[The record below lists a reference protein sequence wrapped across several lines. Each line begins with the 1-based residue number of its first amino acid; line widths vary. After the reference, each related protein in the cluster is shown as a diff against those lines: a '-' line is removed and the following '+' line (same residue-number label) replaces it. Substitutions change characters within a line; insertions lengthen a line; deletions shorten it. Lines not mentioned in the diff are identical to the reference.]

1 MAFDNSDH
9 ITYQFFSRHWDEED
23 IHLRC
28 QELADTLT
36 AGGDVSGFIAD
47 GIPQDDRDEL
57 KAYFGSAA
65 GMKTSYVY
73 SGFHVLS
80 RVGGADEYND
90 LRGVLEL
97 RFREEDEE
105 KEKVTEHTVILQSA
119 RLGDSSGMKW
129 KFCRI
134 LWNDGGVDVSP
145 VEIHQLDAPSHGEEV
160 CVVTTDA
167 GEIRMRLFPEKAPL
181 AVANLKALAAEGF
194 YDGTPFSRVIRGFV
208 IQGGALDG
216 SGDEDISS
224 FGGYFRDEVE
234 KGLYCFNGAVA
245 LGNTG
250 PHTNGNQFFIVE
262 CPEADESVFQKA
274 SLPVNV
280 EEKYRE
286 AGGLPELDGRYTVF
300 GQVFQGMDVV
310 ERIASQP
317 VDGDDYPLGDPVK
330 IRGIEFEVF

>member
-1 MAFDNSDH
+1 MAFDHSDH
-9 ITYQFFSRHWDEED
+9 VTYQFFPRHWDEDD
-23 IHLRC
+23 IRLRC
-28 QELADTLT
+28 QELAEVLT
-36 AGGDVSGFIAD
+36 AGEDVSGFIAE
-47 GIPQDDRDEL
+47 GIPENDRDGLRNYFSRLSGRDVSIVFL
-57 KAYFGSAA
+57 K
-65 GMKTSYVY
+65 
-73 SGFHVLS
+73 FHTLS
-80 RVGGADEYND
+80 RVDGTDEYND

-97 RFREEDEE
+97 RFRVEGEER
-105 KEKVTEHTVILQSA
+105 KKIIEHTVFLQLA
-119 RLGDSSGMKW
+119 RLGDSAGMKW

-134 LWNDGGVDVSP
+134 LWNDNGVDVSP
-145 VEIHQLDAPSHGEEV
+145 VVIHQLDAPSPGEEI

-181 AVANLKALAAEGF
+181 AVANWKALAAEGF

-224 FGGYFRDEVE
+224 FGGYFGDEVE
-234 KGLYCFNGAVA
+234 KGLYCFNGALA

-262 CPEADESVFQKA
+262 CPEADESVFPKA

-280 EEKYRE
+280 EETYQE

>member
-1 MAFDNSDH
+1 MAFDHSDH
-9 ITYQFFSRHWDEED
+9 VTYQFFPRHWDEDD
-23 IHLRC
+23 IRLRC
-28 QELADTLT
+28 QELAEVLT
-36 AGGDVSGFIAD
+36 AGENVSGFIAE
-47 GIPQDDRDEL
+47 GIPENDRDGLRNYFSRLSGRDVSIVFL
-57 KAYFGSAA
+57 K
-65 GMKTSYVY
+65 
-73 SGFHVLS
+73 FHVLS
-80 RVGGADEYND
+80 RVGDTDEYND

-97 RFREEDEE
+97 RFRVEDDE
-105 KEKVTEHTVILQSA
+105 KEKVTEHTVILQSS
-119 RLGDSSGMKW
+119 RCGDSSGMKW

-134 LWNDGGVDVSP
+134 LWNDNGVDVSP
-145 VEIHQLDAPSHGEEV
+145 VVIHQLDAPSPGEEI

-181 AVANLKALAAEGF
+181 AVVNWKVLAAEGF
-194 YDGTPFSRVIRGFV
+194 YDGMPFSRVIRGFV

-262 CPEADESVFQKA
+262 CPEADEGVFPKA

-280 EEKYRE
+280 EETYRE

-330 IRGIEFEVF
+330 IRGIEFEIF

>member
-28 QELADTLT
+28 QELAETLT
-36 AGGDVSGFIAD
+36 AGGDVSAFIAD

-57 KAYFGSAA
+57 KAYFGSVA

-97 RFREEDEE
+97 CFRVEDEE
-105 KEKVTEHTVILQSA
+105 NEKVTEHTVILHSA
-119 RLGDSSGMKW
+119 RMGDSSGMKW

-181 AVANLKALAAEGF
+181 AVANWKALAAEGF

-262 CPEADESVFQKA
+262 CPEADESVFPKA

-280 EEKYRE
+280 EETYRE

-330 IRGIEFEVF
+330 IRGIEFEIF